1 MVVMKFGGSSV
12 ATSAALARVCA
23 IVSAE
28 RRRKVVVVSALGGV
42 TDALLAA
49 AARAADR
56 DLDGALDGLDQL
68 RRRHAAMAE
77 GIRGAAGRQALVA
90 SLDAGWRDVEAL
102 LRAAALLKACTPA
115 ASDAIV
121 AHGELASS
129 RLTAASLTDAGV
141 AARWIDARQVI
152 VTDGRHQQASPVD
165 AETAARLADAA
176 APIVASGEVPVI
188 GGFVGATAEGVTT
201 TLGRGGSD
209 YSAALIGAG
218 LGASEI
224 QIWTDVDGMLT
235 ADPRVFHRARPV
247 ERLSFREASALSGFG
262 AKVLHPSTV
271 QPAVAAGI
279 PVRILNSRRPA
290 SRGTVVT
297 AGPARRLSPAAGIA
311 SLRGVC
317 AIDVALPAGAERP
330 RALAGVF
337 DACARAGAAP
347 HLAALGDSSV
357 AVVVEEGSAADRVV
371 RELGAAAAS
380 RRDGLA
386 LIAVVGDGL
395 AAGADAV
402 RRVLGALDGTPVHLL
417 SRTPGSS
424 HVAFVID
431 QSHLARSVG
440 AIHACLFDAE
450 HAGADDGETLSD
462 TAEGFR
468 PYGAAGR
475 EARA

>member
-12 ATSAALARVCA
+12 ATAAALARVCA

-42 TDALLAA
+42 TNALLAA
-49 AARAADR
+49 AARAAAR
-56 DLDGALDGLDQL
+56 DLDGALNGLGEI
-68 RRRHAAMAE
+68 RRRHTAIAE
-77 GIRGAAGRQALVA
+77 GIRGDAERQALV
-90 SLDAGWRDVEAL
+90 SDLDAGWRDVEAL

-115 ASDAIV
+115 ASDAIA

-129 RLTAASLTDAGV
+129 RLAAASLADAGV

-165 AETAARLADAA
+165 SETAARLADAV
-176 APIVASGEVPVI
+176 APLVAGGEVPVI
-188 GGFVGATAEGVTT
+188 GGFVGATAGGVAT

-218 LGASEI
+218 LGAADI

-235 ADPRVFHRARPV
+235 ADPRIFHRARPV
-247 ERLSFREASALSGFG
+247 ERLSFREASALAGFG

-290 SRGTVVT
+290 SRGTLVT
-297 AGPARRLSPAAGIA
+297 TGPVRRRSPAAGIA

-317 AIDVALPAGAERP
+317 AIEVALPQGADRP
-330 RALAGVF
+330 RAMASVF
-337 DACARAGAAP
+337 DACVRAAAAP
-347 HLAALGDSSV
+347 RLAAVGDSSV
-357 AVVVEEGSAADRVV
+357 AVVVEEGAAADRVEQ
-371 RELGAAAAS
+371 ELGAAAAS

-395 AAGADAV
+395 AAGTDAV
-402 RRVLGALDGTPVHLL
+402 CRVLRALDGTPVHLL
-417 SRTPGSS
+417 SRTPGAN
-424 HVAFVID
+424 HVACVID
-431 QSHLARSVG
+431 PSHLTRLVG
-440 AIHACLFDAE
+440 AVHACLFDTE
-450 HAGADDGETLSD
+450 QAGTDDDVTLSD
-462 TAEGFR
+462 TAAGFR
-468 PYGAAGR
+468 PSGAAGR